1 MGIQGLARRLE
12 PYATRFSSDEL
23 NGYSAVI
30 DGPALAY
37 YAHKLALVA
46 FTSASRIPSY
56 QDINTEAINWLNSLE
71 ANNIKVAAIFFDGAL
86 PPSKRVERLSRTE
99 QNNKRVQQLRS
110 SYATTTCP
118 VPTYLGS
125 ISYAF
130 LAPALQ
136 EALQKSPFASRT
148 HIVPGEADD
157 WCALHAKD
165 NAQSIIFT
173 SDTDLVLYD
182 YCADT
187 LIVFLHETDVS
198 VSIKAYS
205 PDQIRTK
212 LELRSLLPFAFAL
225 LEGPSDTAN
234 DLARNARNV
243 DKNSQPY
250 LDFSNRYITEVLSP
264 AYMSRSKDVLSKLP
278 KLDVRVSEFV
288 HQALAKSE
296 IPLVYLPLL
305 VEDPSQASAWNVG
318 CDIRTLAYSI
328 LVSRKMNVHEYRRK
342 AQAIAIQEVVTYTP
356 TDLPV
361 PIADLER
368 QIRTLSDW
376 AACRIIEPA
385 LLWPLFA
392 LSLVLAELNTP
403 PPVLIAL
410 RVINGDFDNTWEF
423 VHLTARLH
431 AALYSLRMFSQIVQ
445 VQLAVKQAGSKN
457 LHDSLV
463 SLDQRMRSLPSI
475 PNGFGV
481 PGQTKRVLADH
492 DQLRALIEEI
502 YVSAGVDVP
511 IEHVSNKKK
520 KRQTREAERKK
531 KKAEQRLQ
539 PKQQMKNAYT
549 LLGDSQS

>member
-1 MGIQGLARRLE
+1 
-12 PYATRFSSDEL
+12 
-23 NGYSAVI
+23 
-30 DGPALAY
+30 
-37 YAHKLALVA
+37 
-46 FTSASRIPSY
+46 
-56 QDINTEAINWLNSLE
+56 
-71 ANNIKVAAIFFDGAL
+71 
-86 PPSKRVERLSRTE
+86 
-99 QNNKRVQQLRS
+99 
-110 SYATTTCP
+110 
-118 VPTYLGS
+118 LGS

-136 EALQKSPFASRT
+136 EALQNSPFASRT

-165 NAQSIIFT
+165 NTRSIIFT
-173 SDTDLVLYD
+173 RDTDVVLYD

-250 LDFSNRYITEVLSP
+250 LDFSNRYVTEVVSP
-264 AYMSRSKDVLSKLP
+264 AYMSRSKNALSKLP

-318 CDIRTLAYSI
+318 CDIRTLAYS
-328 LVSRKMNVHEYRRK
+328 LLASRKMNVHEYRRK
-342 AQAIAIQEVVTYTP
+342 AQVIAVQEVITYTP

-361 PIADLER
+361 PVADLER
-368 QIRTLSDW
+368 QIRILADW
-376 AACRIIEPA
+376 AASKLVEPA

-403 PPVLIAL
+403 PPVLTAL
-410 RVINGDFDNTWEF
+410 RVINGAFDNTWDF

-431 AALYSLRMFSQIVQ
+431 AALYSLRMFSQIAQ
-445 VQLAVKQAGSKN
+445 VHLALGQEANKR
-457 LHDSLV
+457 LHDCMI

-475 PNGFGV
+475 PDGFGV

-492 DQLRALIEEI
+492 DQLRALVEEI
-502 YVSAGVDVP
+502 YVSAGVEVP
-511 IEHVSNKKK
+511 VEHISNKKK

-531 KKAEQRLQ
+531 KKSEQRLQ
-539 PKQQMKNAYT
+539 PKQQINNAYT
-549 LLGDSQS
+549 LLGDNQS